1 MKRVGHNVI
10 QTIEWK
16 AGMPV
21 STGVFT
27 SVSVLHCV
35 DSGDV
40 TCHFPTG
47 DETRSF
53 ITGDDFSL
61 DLLSVTIVSGL
72 FDIN

>member
-1 MKRVGHNVI
+1 MLNSGTSLI

-21 STGVFT
+21 STGDFD
-27 SVSVLHCV
+27 SVKVIHCV
-35 DSGDV
+35 SDGDIIAK
-40 TCHFPTG
+40 FPTG

-53 ITGDDFSL
+53 VAGDDFSL
-61 DLLSVTIVSGL
+61 AYVDITVVSGS